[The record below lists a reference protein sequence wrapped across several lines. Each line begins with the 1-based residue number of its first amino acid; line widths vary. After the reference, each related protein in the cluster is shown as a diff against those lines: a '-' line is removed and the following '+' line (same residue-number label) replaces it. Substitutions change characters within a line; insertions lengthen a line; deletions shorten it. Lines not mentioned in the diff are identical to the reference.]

1 MNLKR
6 GFFMQKY
13 LTTHGIKKKKSNDNK
28 DLIVLN
34 TDFELME
41 VIFNSS
47 KIFSSVDSVIRFI
60 SDDIDEYYALDKNN
74 AIFYLPDHIV
84 GDILNAIENFEEN
97 SLSCVAIDPLINQ
110 YLPEELQVDSNKLT
124 ESEWDFQT
132 RPNKEKGDIGTSFF
146 RSCNSSDL
154 DDIKNI
160 ANQLRENIADVSDD
174 LLLFGSIPKDYGII
188 EQSKILKTKEP
199 QSRHCHFW
207 KLKESITGHTFW
219 SIGSHFELIN

>member
-1 MNLKR
+1 
-6 GFFMQKY
+6 MQDY
-13 LTTHGIKKKKSNDNK
+13 ITTHGINKKKNIDDK

-47 KIFSSVDSVIRFI
+47 KIFFSIDNVIRFI
-60 SDDIDEYYALDKNN
+60 SDDLDDYYDLDKNN

-84 GDILNAIENFEEN
+84 ESIINAIEDFEEN

-110 YLPEELQVDSNKLT
+110 YLPKILQVDPEKLT

-132 RPNKEKGDIGTSFF
+132 RPNKEKGKIGTSFF

-154 DDIKNI
+154 KDIKDI

-174 LLLFGSIPKDYGII
+174 VLLFGSIPKDYGII
-188 EQSKILKTKEP
+188 EQSKKLKTTEP